1 MFDQIDLI
9 TVKQIKN
16 KNGEKIDQEERF
28 TVAVTNETVSRSARS
43 DYNLRGLGR
52 SLKVA
57 GVPLVKS
64 ALVTEYI
71 NTYVRVRMLHDASE
85 AFRSSEFERE
95 HILLRQLTYGE

>member
-1 MFDQIDLI
+1 MLTYKDFEADVKKYLRIAPHV
-9 TVKQIKN
+9 TVYDD
-16 KNGEKIDQEERF
+16 ELSML
-28 TVAVTNETVSRSARS
+28 ASSAS
-43 DYNLRGLGR
+43 A

>member
-1 MFDQIDLI
+1 MLTYKDFEADVKKYLRIAPHV
-9 TVKQIKN
+9 TVYDD
-16 KNGEKIDQEERF
+16 ELSML
-28 TVAVTNETVSRSARS
+28 ASSAIA
-43 DYNLRGLGR
+43 

-57 GVPLVKS
+57 CVQVVKS

>member
-43 DYNLRGLGR
+43 EYNPRGLGR
-52 SLKVA
+52 SLRFK
-57 GVPLVKS
+57 
-64 ALVTEYI
+64 
-71 NTYVRVRMLHDASE
+71 
-85 AFRSSEFERE
+85 
-95 HILLRQLTYGE
+95 ILLYGPAYFENVVYFEHMGHRYYVQDFVKDKTGTGYYIEGTSNK